1 MTTELNLEVLVSSA
15 VRIKIKVM
23 LHPHMGQKMKNC
35 PPYDLINMQLQI
47 LKVNMY
53 YVDCKER
60 NKRTLLVVMGKRKR
74 RTNAPTQ

>member
-35 PPYDLINMQLQI
+35 PPYDLINMPLQI
-47 LKVNMY
+47 LKV
-53 YVDCKER
+53 YVLC
-60 NKRTLLVVMGKRKR
+60 
-74 RTNAPTQ
+74 

>member
-1 MTTELNLEVLVSSA
+1 
-15 VRIKIKVM
+15 
-23 LHPHMGQKMKNC
+23 
-35 PPYDLINMQLQI
+35 MQLQI

-53 YVDCKER
+53 YVDCKEH